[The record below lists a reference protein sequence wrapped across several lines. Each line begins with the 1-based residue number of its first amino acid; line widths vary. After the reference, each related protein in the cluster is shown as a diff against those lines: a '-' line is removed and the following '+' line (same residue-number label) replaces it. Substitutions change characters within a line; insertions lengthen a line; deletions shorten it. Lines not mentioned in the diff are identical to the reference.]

1 MAGFMTDAWRPDRV
15 GPCHC
20 QPSAGLLAHVL
31 VGKYCD
37 HLPLYRQS
45 GIYAREGVELD
56 RATLADWVGKAAW
69 LVAPLIETIE
79 HHVMVAAKLHADD
92 TPVPVLAPGTGKT
105 KTGRLWVYLRDERPY
120 GGRAPPAVVYR
131 YSPDRDRTSTRLNSS
146 HPSIS

>member
-15 GPCHC
+15 GPCRC

-92 TPVPVLAPGTGKT
+92 TPVPVLARSEERRVGKEC
-105 KTGRLWVYLRDERPY
+105 R
-120 GGRAPPAVVYR
+120 
-131 YSPDRDRTSTRLNSS
+131 
-146 HPSIS
+146 